1 MSARIVRMGLAALLV
16 AAAAAA
22 TAADAGRTPRPAIV
36 VEQGEKCV
44 APAEEM
50 RREHMN
56 MLKHH
61 RDRTVH
67 EGIRTTQHSLKGCV
81 DCHASKKTGAVIGT
95 SESFCQGCHEYAS
108 VKLDCWECHTPKA
121 RNDGKVASGNKP

>member
-1 MSARIVRMGLAALLV
+1 MTNR
-16 AAAAAA
+16 A
-22 TAADAGRTPRPAIV
+22 TDHS
-36 VEQGEKCV
+36 
-44 APAEEM
+44 
-50 RREHMN
+50 RRLKVGTEDTGGN
-56 MLKHH
+56 GSRGGTAVPSVLKHH

-81 DCHASKKTGAVIGT
+81 DCHASKKTGTVIGT
-95 SESFCQGCHEYAS
+95 SEHFCQGCHEYAS

>member
-1 MSARIVRMGLAALLV
+1 MKARLLAVIGALVLAAGLAHG
-16 AAAAAA
+16 
-22 TAADAGRTPRPAIV
+22 ADAGRTPKPAIV

-44 APAEEM
+44 APAEQM

-67 EGIRTTQHSLKGCV
+67 EGIRTTEHSLKGCV
-81 DCHASKKTGAVIGT
+81 DCHASKKNGAVIGT
-95 SESFCQGCHEYAS
+95 SENFCQGCHEYAS

-121 RNDGKVASGNKP
+121 RGKIASGNKP